1 MPINWHGARLNFT
14 NKVRRAAMYEGWSR
28 EELIARLIQL
38 DPNPSVS
45 SVQGGSSK
53 IKGASKNKPPKAS
66 KAFDF
71 SQYPRRKIA
80 LKFCYQG
87 WEYNGLAFQSDK
99 TPLPTVEGTLYNALA
114 SCKLIDGAAGP
125 EGCGWERCGRTDRGV
140 SSAGQ
145 VVSLWVRSNIKHEGR
160 KEAEELTPEAN
171 EWDKDLDTNVE
182 NKVSHPDSSTVP
194 KTSLVHL
201 PKHELHYLTILNRV
215 LPPSIRILA
224 WSPVKPDFSS
234 RFNTRYRHYKYFFSP
249 RGLDLNAMQEAA
261 NRLIGEHDFRNLC
274 KVDPSKQISS
284 YRRKILR
291 AEISEASV
299 FADTTT
305 NSDAGSRVD
314 RGQPEMCVFDLSGTA
329 FLYNQ
334 VRHIMA
340 VLFLVGA
347 RLEQPKVVTA
357 LLNSDPAIPEPPFK
371 DDEDPPEFVTCKPE
385 YQMADPLPLVLWECA
400 YSDNDVTWQT
410 DNEVNTGVTERIQ
423 NNSKTEESD
432 DSIKSIYRQVYSIHE
447 RSLVHTT
454 LNAYFLQAVSAF
466 HPPPQSM
473 LNSLSP
479 PNPSSLITPNSSP
492 FLSVPLGGGSARR
505 IAARNYVPLLLRKRL
520 EHVDIVNA
528 RWREGKGGRR
538 AEAGKVVPKSML
550 EKDQNADADNGE

>member
-171 EWDKDLDTNVE
+171 EGDKDLDTNVE
-182 NKVSHPDSSTVP
+182 NKDSHPDSST
-194 KTSLVHL
+194 
-201 PKHELHYLTILNRV
+201 
-215 LPPSIRILA
+215 A
-224 WSPVKPDFSS
+224 
-234 RFNTRYRHYKYFFSP
+234 P
-249 RGLDLNAMQEAA
+249 RPLSGLDLNAMQEAA

-291 AEISEASV
+291 AEISKASV
-299 FADTTT
+299 FADTIT
-305 NSDAGSRVD
+305 NSNAGPQVD

-371 DDEDPPEFVTCKPE
+371 DNEDPPEFVTCKPE

-454 LNAYFLQAVSAF
+454 LNAHFLQAVSTF

-479 PNPSSLITPNSSP
+479 PNPLSLITPDSSP

-550 EKDQNADADNGE
+550 EKDQNADADNDE